1 MPRNLLFSLLTAAS
15 IMMVTAASAND
26 LAVMDFRRV
35 IGESAEM
42 KRASTEVDTM
52 KQAMEKQL
60 ATLEKE
66 IESES
71 ETLERKRSM
80 MTEEQVIEEETAL
93 KGKIREFRLKRQN
106 LSEQLSN
113 EVMLRR
119 KQIITV
125 MQGIVSKLAQE
136 KGYKL
141 VVEQGNLLY
150 ADPSVDIT
158 DEVLKRVNAHY
169 ENN

>member
-1 MPRNLLFSLLTAAS
+1 MPRNLLFSLLTVAS
-15 IMMVTAASAND
+15 LLTATAASAND

-35 IGESAEM
+35 ISESSEM
-42 KRASTEVDTM
+42 ERASAEVDTM
-52 KQAMEKQL
+52 KKAMEKQL
-60 ATLEKE
+60 STLEKE

-71 ETLERKRSM
+71 EALERKRSVM
-80 MTEEQVIEEETAL
+80 SEEQVIEEETAL

-158 DEVLKRVNAHY
+158 DEVLERVNAHY
-169 ENN
+169 ESN